1 MSDPRFFRKYID
13 ILKEAEIPAPT
24 QPVAPTQP
32 TAPTA
37 PAAPTPPTPPQS
49 KTTTAPTQ
57 PGASAQGAQ
66 PAQKLPKLVT
76 PTAEQ
81 LKATYKDLSAFG
93 NGITSQGRSPE
104 EQAQD
109 KAKWD
114 QAIARY
120 TASIEA
126 LRQQGKAAAADLKQK
141 QVDRLKAQAEKES
154 DPEYFG
160 KHDPD
165 AIGTIAQSYP
175 FARLVDAVRGQ
186 TGPAYTGKDVD
197 MSDAPAESGWVSIAK
212 ALTYPAGQALFL
224 NGDVA
229 PSLLYKLNP
238 WATDAGLAHQ
248 VLDTLPNINDIRKGN
263 IG

>member
-24 QPVAPTQP
+24 QPVAP
-32 TAPTA
+32 
-37 PAAPTPPTPPQS
+37 AAPTPP
-49 KTTTAPTQ
+49 TTAPTQ

-81 LKATYKDLSAFG
+81 LKATYKDISEFG
-93 NGITSQGRSPE
+93 NGLTSQGRSPE

-114 QAIARY
+114 QTFARY
-120 TASIEA
+120 TASIAA

-141 QVDRLKAQAEKES
+141 QLDRYKAFAEKEAN
-154 DPEYFG
+154 PEYYG

-165 AIGTIAQSYP
+165 AIGTLNSSSYP

-186 TGPAYTGKDVD
+186 TGPAYTGT
-197 MSDAPAESGWVSIAK
+197 DADPNRPNESGWEYIAK

-229 PSLLYKLNP
+229 PRLLYKLNP
-238 WATDAGLAHQ
+238 WATDAATAHQ
-248 VLDTLPNINDIRKGN
+248 VMATLPNINDVRQGN